1 MLTIDQLLDLEDK
14 TRALIAELEAAVAKS
29 GDDTAAISPDAA
41 IGRLSRI
48 DAMQQQEMAKAG
60 VRRHRMRIV
69 ALKET
74 LRLMDDGTYGICV
87 RCKEDIEYSRLESAP
102 EVKLCAKCSATSRS

>member
-1 MLTIDQLLDLEDK
+1 MITIDQLLDLEDK
-14 TRALIAELEAAVAKS
+14 TRALIEELEATVKRS

-60 VRRHRMRIV
+60 VRRHRQRIA
-69 ALKET
+69 ALYEV
-74 LRLMDDGTYGICV
+74 LQQMDDGAYGVCV
-87 RCKEDIEYSRLESAP
+87 KCHEEIEYSRLEIAP
-102 EVKLCAKCSATSRS
+102 EVKLCAKCSAKAI

>member
-1 MLTIDQLLDLEDK
+1 MLTIDQLLDLEDI
-14 TRALIAELEAAVAKS
+14 THALIADLEAAVAKS
-29 GDDTAAISPDAA
+29 GEDTAAISPDAA

-60 VRRHRMRIV
+60 VRRHQQRIF

-74 LRLMDDGTYGICV
+74 LRLMDDGTYGMCAK
-87 RCKEDIEYSRLESAP
+87 CHEDIEYSRLESAP
-102 EVKLCAKCSATSRS
+102 EVKLCAKCSAAAG

>member
-1 MLTIDQLLDLEDK
+1 MLTIDQILDLEDK
-14 TRALIAELEAAVAKS
+14 IRDLIAELESAVAKS
-29 GDDTAAISPDAA
+29 GDDTAAISPDVA

-60 VRRHRMRIV
+60 VRRHQQRII

-74 LRLMDDGTYGICV
+74 LRLMDDGTYGMCAK
-87 RCKEDIEYSRLESAP
+87 CHEDIEYNRLESAP
-102 EVKLCAKCSATSRS
+102 EVKLCAKCSAAAS

>member
-1 MLTIDQLLDLEDK
+1 M
-14 TRALIAELEAAVAKS
+14 EAAVAKS

-60 VRRHRMRIV
+60 VRRHQQRIV
-69 ALKET
+69 ALQET
-74 LRLMDDGTYGICV
+74 LRLMDDGTYGICA
-87 RCKEDIEYSRLESAP
+87 RCKEDIEYDRLETAP
-102 EVKLCAKCSATSRS
+102 EVKLCAKCSATNRS